1 MLTKV
6 TYIDIEGKS
15 YPMVFSLACLKHM
28 DGIQEVSKK
37 AKQNQSL
44 SDSADIIIRMLTAM
58 MTSGCYYCNNMN
70 LTNYPHSP
78 AINGKIK
85 PFSEDQIMHMISATE
100 ENLKYLIKKIQLCVN
115 VSNSK
120 SIQAVNSVTSKK
132 KKKKH

>member
-6 TYIDIEGKS
+6 TYIDIVGKS

-28 DGIQEVSKK
+28 DAVESIAKK
-37 AKQNQSL
+37 VNENKSI
-44 SDSADIIIRMLTAM
+44 SSSADIIIRMLTDLI
-58 MTSGCYYCNNMN
+58 TSGCYYSNSMK

-78 AINGKIK
+78 AIDGKIK
-85 PFSEDQIMHMISATE
+85 PLSEDQIMHMISATE
-100 ENLKYLIKKIQLCVN
+100 ENLKYIIKKIQLCVN

>member
-28 DGIQEVSKK
+28 DGIESIAKKVNENKSVS
-37 AKQNQSL
+37 S
-44 SDSADIIIRMLTAM
+44 SADIIIRMLTDLI
-58 MTSGCYYCNNMN
+58 TSGCYYCNNMN

-78 AINGKIK
+78 AIKGKIK
-85 PFSEDQIMHMISATE
+85 PLSEDQIMHMISATE